1 MTLAASASREVYAD
15 SPARWTLPEAR
26 SYAAVNTLVSAPLVA
41 REAWTWRAW
50 WIAFAI
56 SLALTVVFLVCMYEV
71 FARGLGIWG
80 VNTTVV
86 WGFAIANYVWW
97 IGIGNAGTLI
107 SAMLLLTRQ
116 RWRASTN
123 RFAEAMT
130 LFAAA
135 IAGLFPIM
143 HMGRPLYFYW
153 LTPYPNTMTVWP
165 QWRSALI
172 WDFWAIASYI
182 LFSIMFWYV
191 GLIPDLATLRDRAK
205 GRAARKIYGALALGW
220 RGSAQHW
227 RSYEILHVTLACLGV
242 PLVVS
247 LHSVV
252 GMDFAASLMPGWQE
266 TIFPPYFVVGA
277 MYSGFAMVVCLA
289 ALVRWG
295 FRLQALVTLAHFD
308 VMAKIMLMASI
319 IMGLSYAS
327 EWFTAWY
334 GGEHADRSLLAYE
347 FTGSYA
353 PMFWAL
359 LVCNVAVPQ
368 AFWLGAVRRSVP
380 AVFCIA
386 IVINIGMWLE
396 RILIVWNTLSHDYLP
411 SAWRLFFPTIWDWL
425 TLFGSLGLFAL
436 MFLVFVRL
444 LPSVSMHEVRHLVAE
459 EIDA

>member
-1 MTLAASASREVYAD
+1 MTLVAPAPSGLAADAPE
-15 SPARWTLPEAR
+15 RWTLPEAR
-26 SYAAVNTLVSAPLVA
+26 DYEAVNALVSAPLLA
-41 REAWTWRAW
+41 RGTWTWRAW
-50 WIAFAI
+50 WIGFAI
-56 SLALTVVFLVCMYEV
+56 SLALTVLLLVCMYEV

-86 WGFAIANYVWW
+86 WGYAIANYVWW

-143 HMGRPLYFYW
+143 HMGRPLYFYF
-153 LTPYPNTMTVWP
+153 LTPYPNTMSIWP

-172 WDFWAIASYI
+172 WDFWAILSYV
-182 LFSIMFWYV
+182 LFSIIFWYV
-191 GLIPDLATLRDRAK
+191 GLIPDFATLRDRART
-205 GRAARKIYGALALGW
+205 RAKAVIYGALALGW
-220 RGSAQHW
+220 RGAARHW
-227 RSYEILHVTLACLGV
+227 QAYETLHLALACLGV
-242 PLVVS
+242 PLVVL

-295 FRLQALVTLAHFD
+295 FRLQPLITPAHFD
-308 VMAKIMLMASI
+308 VMAKVMLAAAI
-319 IMGLSYAS
+319 IMGLSYTT
-327 EWFTAWY
+327 EWFTGWY
-334 GGEHADRSLLAYE
+334 GGERADRSLVAFE
-347 FTGSYA
+347 FTGAYA
-353 PMFWAL
+353 KLYAAML
-359 LVCNVAVPQ
+359 LFNVMVPQ
-368 AFWLGAVRRSVP
+368 AFWFPAIRNSVI
-380 AVFCIA
+380 AVFIIA
-386 IVINIGMWLE
+386 VLINVGMWLE
-396 RILIVWNTLSHDYLP
+396 RVLIIWNTLSHDYLP
-411 SAWRLFFPTIWDWL
+411 SMWRLFAPTVWDWL
-425 TLFGSLGLFAL
+425 TTVGSLGLFAL

-444 LPSVSMHEVRHLVAE
+444 VPVVSMHEVRRLIGE
-459 EIDA
+459 EA